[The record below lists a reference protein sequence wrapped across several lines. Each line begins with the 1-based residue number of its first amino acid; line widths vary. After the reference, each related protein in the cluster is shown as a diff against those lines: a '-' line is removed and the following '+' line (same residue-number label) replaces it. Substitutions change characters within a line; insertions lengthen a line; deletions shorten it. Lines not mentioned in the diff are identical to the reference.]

1 MVTTILEVSREADLA
16 SKLSEDTP
24 DAIGF
29 ATPCW
34 CHTPRRAK
42 ESVTQS
48 YDAAAYCK
56 ARRRHY
62 ADAALPNLCWA

>member
-1 MVTTILEVSREADLA
+1 MILEVSREADLA

-29 ATPCW
+29 ATPCR

-48 YDAAAYCK
+48 DK
-56 ARRRHY
+56 ADFRSL
-62 ADAALPNLCWA
+62 AEAALPNLFWA